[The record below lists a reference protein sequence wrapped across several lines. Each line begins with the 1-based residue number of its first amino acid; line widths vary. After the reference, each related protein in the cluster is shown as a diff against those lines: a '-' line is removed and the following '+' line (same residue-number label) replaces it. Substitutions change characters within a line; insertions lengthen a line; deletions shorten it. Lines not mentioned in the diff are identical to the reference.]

1 MDERRRI
8 GRRIGMLGFVTVAGL
23 ALFLFFRTGGVEP
36 TARGIS
42 PTTSEERTPSSTRDE
57 PTPAGD
63 PSTSS
68 PSAASTTTTIPV
80 SRYDP
85 VAAGETLP
93 KGYRELLPRDAIRPV
108 YRPSFVRAA
117 DVAWNA
123 EALVIGVVV
132 DGEAKAYPVSYLNS
146 REMVVDRLSGIPIL
160 VTW

>member
-8 GRRIGMLGFVTVAGL
+8 VGRIGILGFVTIAAL
-23 ALFLFFRTGGVEP
+23 TLFLFFRTGGVEP
-36 TARGIS
+36 VARGIS
-42 PTTSEERTPSSTRDE
+42 PTTSEEAPSSTGDE
-57 PTPAGD
+57 PTPAGE
-63 PSTSS
+63 PSASS
-68 PSAASTTTTIPV
+68 PSAPSPTTTSPV
-80 SRYDP
+80 SPYDP
-85 VAAGETLP
+85 VAAGEILP
-93 KGYRELLPRDAIRPV
+93 EGYRELLPRDAIRPV

-146 REMVVDRLSGIPIL
+146 REMVVDRLAGIPIL